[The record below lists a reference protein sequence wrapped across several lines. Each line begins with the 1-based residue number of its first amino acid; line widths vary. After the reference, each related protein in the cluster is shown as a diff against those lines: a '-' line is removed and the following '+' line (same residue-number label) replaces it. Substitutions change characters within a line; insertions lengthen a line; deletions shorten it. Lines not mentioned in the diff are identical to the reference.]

1 MKPLADAAR
10 PLSWDDLQVFLA
22 VCRAGSISRAARDL
36 GVNHSTVLRRIGSL
50 EQALSARLFDR
61 LPTGYALT
69 ASGNELA
76 EQLAGV
82 AERIDASHR
91 RMVGLD
97 EEIKGV
103 IRVTS
108 TDTLLRPLLMPLF
121 AQFRA
126 RHPQVQLQV
135 VVNNTFLSLTR
146 READVAVRGSNKPP
160 ENLVGRRV
168 GAIRTALYASKAYLK
183 SVGRGATMDDHVFV
197 APDESLAHLEQSKW
211 LARRVDASRVAM
223 RVDSLAAMVDAVSAG
238 LGAGMLLCP
247 LADARPELVQLQ
259 PPDKALDTQVWILTH
274 PDLKQ
279 VARIRAFTG
288 FLFDALSAHPQLL
301 HES

>member
-1 MKPLADAAR
+1 MKVPPNATR
-10 PLSWDDLQVFLA
+10 PLSWDDLQMFVA
-22 VCRAGSISRAARDL
+22 VCQAGSISRAAQRL

-50 EQALSARLFDR
+50 EHTLSTRLFDR

-76 EQLAGV
+76 ERLAGV
-82 AERIDASHR
+82 TERIEASHR
-91 RMVGLD
+91 QMIGLD

-126 RHPQVQLQV
+126 RHAQVQLQV

-160 ENLVGRRV
+160 DNLVGRRV
-168 GAIRTALYASKAYLK
+168 GALRTTLYASKAYLK
-183 SVGRGATMDDHVFV
+183 AVGRGATVDDYVFV
-197 APDESLAHLEQSKW
+197 APDESLAHLEQAKW
-211 LARRVDASRVAM
+211 LARRVDASKIAM
-223 RVDSLAAMVDAVSAG
+223 RVDSLVGMVDAVSAG
-238 LGAGMLLCP
+238 AGAGMLLCA

-259 PPDKALDTQVWILTH
+259 PPDRALDTQVWILTH

-279 VARIRAFTG
+279 VARIRAFTQ
-288 FLFDALSAHPQLL
+288 FLFDALSRHPQLL
-301 HES
+301 HER